1 MGTRPVSHRVEVF
14 VGPFGS
20 GKTEVALN
28 RALSLVRAGTS
39 VPSVPS
45 VTFID
50 LDVVD
55 PYFRARDARATL
67 EAAGVRF
74 VAPAPE
80 WDSVDLPLL
89 TTQMLALP
97 PEGRLLID
105 AGGEAHGALVLRQL
119 GRLLPAD
126 AAIYLVVNPYRPFM
140 RTPERIDVARR
151 RLETAGGVAITAL
164 IANPHLSLATTPEV
178 IQSGF
183 HIVREAS
190 LQMRLPVA
198 WTAVAADL
206 VGKVDLPGEIL
217 PLVFH
222 MLPPW
227 ELEVA

>member
-1 MGTRPVSHRVEVF
+1 MLVGARPVSHRVEVF

-28 RALSLVRAGTS
+28 RALSLVRAG
-39 VPSVPS
+39 PSAPS
-45 VTFID
+45 VTFVD

-55 PYFRARDARATL
+55 PYFRARDARAAL
-67 EAAGVRF
+67 EAAGIRLM
-74 VAPAPE
+74 APAPE
-80 WDSVDLPLL
+80 WDRVDLPLL
-89 TTQMLALP
+89 TTEMLAVP
-97 PEGRLLID
+97 QDGRLLID
-105 AGGEAHGALVLRQL
+105 AGGEVYGALVLRQL

-140 RTPERIDVARR
+140 RTPERIDAARR
-151 RLETAGGVAITAL
+151 RLEEAAGVAITAL
-164 IANPHLSLATTPEV
+164 IANPHLSLATTPAV
-178 IQSGF
+178 IEAGF
-183 HIVREAS
+183 SIVREAS
-190 LQMRLPVA
+190 SRMRLPVA

-206 VGKVDLPGEIL
+206 AGTVDLPGEIL